1 MTPHFLQSQM
11 DYIYLLYA
19 LSFILL
25 AASSQE
31 MSRQTTIQ
39 LPWKYLGWFGLTQGI
54 GDGLQV
60 PAISLGDSFA
70 FAVFRL
76 LLLACSFSFLLE
88 FGRAGMVV
96 NTGKRPGRWIFAPL
110 LGLAA
115 LGGFAGLTGLEVS
128 VRYTLGLVGGLW
140 TALAFARCWHINQS
154 SNKPLLVAALGMAL
168 YALATGAI
176 VPKASFFPA
185 SVFNQSGFFTVAG
198 FPVQL
203 LRAGLAVLISIA
215 VWHHYCRSCRPAV
228 ASVRAQSWARYER
241 WLPVVLAVAL
251 VGGWVLTYQ
260 LGKYGE
266 NHDRENHE
274 AQLNLAH
281 NTLETTIGSADRLV
295 KALAGSSTFISLGTG
310 GPSNLSAVDSTLD
323 RFCAIIPGSICY
335 LMDLNGMTLASTNRG
350 DLTSFVGKC
359 YASRPYFT
367 AAKEG
372 MPGHY
377 VAVGMTSKVPGYYTS
392 FPVPDSTGAVAG
404 VVVIKVDLG
413 RFPISLPKDDYGFVI
428 DTHGV
433 ILASTQPEFFLRS
446 LWPIDEQTKS
456 QLIDSGQFPI
466 RSDAPLLGE
475 HPEEDADGDFRGK
488 HLQVYRRSA
497 HMGDISIVILGSID
511 WVEISRLF
519 AILVTLLCSTLVIA
533 FFIAQQRSLMS
544 AHQIAESESTYRSMF
559 EDNEAV
565 MLLVDPGSGVIVDA
579 NAAACDFYGY
589 SHTEMTLLNI
599 TDISRLPTGEVFR
612 ILESVRSGSQQ
623 YYNATHG
630 VASGEVRE
638 VEVYSLPLLFRDA
651 QVLYSI
657 IHDITD
663 RKRMEGALVKAK
675 EDTETINRELELAIE
690 RANQMAVQAEIANI
704 AKSEFLASMS
714 HEIRTPMN
722 GVIGMTSLLLDTDLT
737 AEQRE
742 YADLIKKSADA
753 LLGIINDILD
763 FSKIEAGKLEME
775 MLGFDL
781 RITLDDMN
789 DILAMRAYEKGLE
802 FTCLIDPEVPSLLHG
817 DPGRLRQI
825 LTNLIGNAIKFTHEG
840 QIALHITLDQ
850 EDDAM
855 VTIRFTVTD
864 TGVGLPSDK
873 LNRLFQPFSQVDAS
887 ITRKFGGTGLG
898 LSISKQLV
906 EMMAGQMGVES
917 RMGKGSTF
925 WFTAHFTKQVPDGDG
940 QGAAVSDITGMRI
953 LAVDSNP
960 ASLRVL
966 AGMLEHWRCRHEELA
981 DGPSALERLH
991 GAAAEG
997 DPFRIAILNMSMPE
1011 MDGET
1016 LGRRIR
1022 EDPAL
1027 QATKLVMSASIGNR
1041 GDVCRFEKAG
1051 FAAYLTKPIKQ
1062 SQLYACLAA
1071 VVSQKPDAPVS
1082 TRRIITRHSAAEDR
1096 KQQVRV
1102 LVVEDNLVNQKIA
1115 VRTLGK
1121 MGYRADL
1128 ANNGIEALEALESIP
1143 YDLVLMD
1150 VHMPNMDGFEAT
1162 RCIRSSRFPVHNPN
1176 VPIIA
1181 MTACAMKGDR
1191 EKCLDAGMDDYLTKP
1206 IQPEELAKTIVRWS
1220 SPGPADGR
1228 NYRVRA
1234 RQAEEPAIFDRAMLL
1249 NRVNGDEEIV
1259 TEVMEVFLQDVPQQ
1273 ILFLQEAIANGDEML
1288 AVRQAHSIK
1297 GAAADVGAV
1306 ALQEVAFEME
1316 KTARGGQLNKAFK
1329 LVEAISEE
1337 FKKVKIMLA
1346 SH

>member
-1 MTPHFLQSQM
+1 MTPHFFQSQM
-11 DYIYLLYA
+11 DYIYFLYG

-31 MSRQTTIQ
+31 MSRQATAQ
-39 LPWKYLGWFGLTQGI
+39 LPWKYLGWFGLTHGI
-54 GDGLQV
+54 GEGTEVLV
-60 PAISLGDSFA
+60 ISLGDSFA

-96 NTGKRPGRWIFAPL
+96 TRVRRPGRWIFAPL

-115 LGGFAGLTGLEVS
+115 LGWFAGLTGLNVS
-128 VRYTLGLVGGLW
+128 VRYSLGLLGGLW
-140 TALAFARCWHINQS
+140 AALAFARCRNINKS
-154 SNKPLLVAALGMAL
+154 PNKPLWVAAVSMAL
-168 YALATGAI
+168 YAVAAGAI

-185 SVFNQSGFFTVAG
+185 SVINQSGFFSVVG

-203 LRAGLAVLISIA
+203 LRAGLAVLISVA

-228 ASVRAQSWARYER
+228 TSFRAQTWARYER

-281 NTLETTIGSADRLV
+281 NLLETTTDTADRLV
-295 KALAGSSTFISLGTG
+295 KSVAGTPTFIGLGKG
-310 GPSNLSAVDSTLD
+310 DHLNLSAVDSTLD

-335 LMDLNGMTLASTNRG
+335 LMDAKGITLASTNRG
-350 DLTSFVGKC
+350 DFTSFVGKS

-372 MPGHY
+372 ITGHY

-392 FPVPDSTGAVAG
+392 FPVRDLGGAIAG
-404 VVVIKVDLG
+404 VVVIKVELG
-413 RFPISLPKDDYGFVI
+413 QFPITLPKDDYGFVI
-428 DTHGV
+428 DAQGV
-433 ILASTQPEFFLRS
+433 ILASTQPEFLQNS

-456 QLIDSGQFPI
+456 QLIASGQFPI
-466 RSDAPLLGE
+466 RPDTPML
-475 HPEEDADGDFRGK
+475 EERLEEGAHGDFRGK
-488 HLQVYRRSA
+488 YLQVYRRSA
-497 HMGDISIVILGSID
+497 HMGDLSIVILGSMN
-511 WVEISRLF
+511 WVEISRLL

-533 FFIAQQRSLMS
+533 FFIAQQRSLVS
-544 AHQIAESESTYRSMF
+544 ALHIAESESTYRSMF
-559 EDNEAV
+559 EDNGAV

-579 NAAACDFYGY
+579 NAAACAYYGH
-589 SHTEMTLLNI
+589 SHAEMTTLNI
-599 TDISRLPTGEVFR
+599 TNISRLPPEDVFR
-612 ILESVRSGSQQ
+612 NLESVRSGSQQ
-623 YYNATHG
+623 YYNEAHRL
-630 VASGEVRE
+630 ASGEVRE
-638 VEVYSLPLLFRDA
+638 VEVYSLPLLFRDK

-663 RKRMEGALVKAK
+663 RKRVEGALVKAK
-675 EDTETINRELELAIE
+675 EDAETINSELELAIE

-737 AEQRE
+737 AEQCE

-775 MLGFDL
+775 ILDFDL
-781 RITLDDMN
+781 RITLEDMN
-789 DILAMRAYEKGLE
+789 DVLAMRAYEKGLE
-802 FTCLIDPEVPSLLHG
+802 FTCLINPEVPSLLHG

-825 LTNLIGNAIKFTHEG
+825 LTNLIGNAIKFTHQG
-840 QIALHITLDQ
+840 QIAVHITLDH

-855 VTIRFTVTD
+855 AMIRFTLRD
-864 TGVGLPSDK
+864 TGVGIPANK
-873 LNRLFQPFSQVDAS
+873 LNRLFRPFTQVDAS

-906 EMMAGQMGVES
+906 ELMGGQIGVES
-917 RMGKGSTF
+917 KIGKGSTF
-925 WFTAHFTKQVPDGDG
+925 WFTAHLTKQAPDSDG
-940 QGAAVSDITGMRI
+940 QGVSVSDIAGMRI
-953 LAVDSNP
+953 LAVDANP
-960 ASLRVL
+960 ANLRVL
-966 AGMLEHWRCRHEELA
+966 ACMLEHWRCRHEEVA
-981 DGPSALERLH
+981 DAPSALERLH
-991 GAAAEG
+991 TAATEG
-997 DPFRIAILNMSMPE
+997 DPFRMAVLDVNMPE

-1016 LGRRIR
+1016 LGRRIK
-1022 EDPAL
+1022 EDTAL
-1027 QATKLVMSASIGNR
+1027 QATRLVMLASMGNR
-1041 GDVCRFEKAG
+1041 GDVTRFEKAG
-1051 FAAYLTKPIKQ
+1051 FAAYLTKPVKQ

-1071 VVSQKPDAPVS
+1071 VASQKPDTPLS
-1082 TRRIITRHSAAEDR
+1082 TCRIVTRHSAAEDR
-1096 KQQVRV
+1096 KQKVRI
-1102 LVVEDNLVNQKIA
+1102 LVVEDNLVNQKI
-1115 VRTLGK
+1115 VLKILGK
-1121 MGYRADL
+1121 MGYRTDL
-1128 ANNGIEALEALESIP
+1128 ANNGIEAVNALKSIR

-1162 RCIRSSRFPVHNPN
+1162 RCIRSSRFPGHNPN

-1206 IQPEELAKTIVRWS
+1206 IQPEELAKTIARWS
-1220 SPGPADGR
+1220 SPGSADVK
-1228 NYRVRA
+1228 NYHEQP
-1234 RQAEEPAIFDRAMLL
+1234 RQAEEPVIFDRAALL

-1259 TEVMEVFLQDVPQQ
+1259 AEVMEIFLQDVPRQ
-1273 ILFLQEAIANGDEML
+1273 ILSLQEAIANGDAVL

-1297 GAAADVGAV
+1297 GAAANVGAV
-1306 ALQEVAFEME
+1306 ALQEVSYQME
-1316 KTARGGQLNKAFK
+1316 RTAKDGQLNGAVN

-1337 FKKVKIMLA
+1337 FDKVKLLIA
-1346 SH
+1346 SQ